1 MNYEFRYKYPV
12 YWSQKDDHYI
22 GCFGNV
28 SEGMHLNSKKK
39 RNYLNKTIETTKNIL
54 EIRKNSHK

>member
-12 YWSQKDDHYI
+12 YWPQKDDYYI

-28 SEGMHLNSKKK
+28 SEGMHLNSKQKTK
-39 RNYLNKTIETTKNIL
+39 LLKQNHRND
-54 EIRKNSHK
+54 